1 MNGAEAIIRT
11 AADAGIDVCFANPGT
26 TELPFVAALD
36 AMPGMRAVLGLFEG
50 VCTGAADG
58 YGRMAGKPALTLLHL
73 GPGLANGVANLHNA
87 RRAGTP
93 IVNLI
98 GEHASWHVAN
108 DPPLAMDIAGLSW
121 AFSGWV
127 RTVRAARSA
136 SQDTA
141 DAIAAAQKGQI
152 ATLIIP
158 NDYQWEDAS
167 ERIVSVSRAIP
178 TPVDAAAIDGAAQML
193 CSGRRCALLL
203 GSPALDRIGLDLAA
217 RIAAATGCD
226 VLADGFAGKSECGA
240 GILNPPRIQYYPEHA
255 LPQLGPYESV
265 VLVAARPP
273 VAFFGYP
280 NTPGRFL
287 RPDQEITSLG
297 SGGQDPAT
305 VLAALAEAV
314 NAPAAAS
321 IPSVA
326 RPTPATGPLTPATI
340 GATLAA
346 LQPEHA
352 IVVNE
357 GVTSSRAYVAAAAA
371 APPFTLLTI
380 SGGAIGFGIPAA
392 TGAALACPARPVLDF
407 QADGSGMYTL
417 QGLWT
422 QAREGLNVTTLI
434 ASNRRYHILDQEFA
448 RAGLASLGS
457 KAQAMI
463 DLGRPTLDWVQLAQG
478 MGVPAVAAHSAEE
491 LAAALRRALVEPG
504 PHLVEMMM

>member
-11 AADAGIDVCFANPGT
+11 ATDAGIDICFANPGT

-36 AMPGMRAVLGLFEG
+36 AAPGMRAVLGLFEG

-108 DPPLAMDIAGLSW
+108 DPPLAMDIAGLS
-121 AFSGWV
+121 ATFSGWV
-127 RTVRAARSA
+127 RTVGAAGSA
-136 SQDTA
+136 AQDMA
-141 DAIAAAQKGQI
+141 DAIAAARQGQI

-158 NDYQWEDAS
+158 NDYQWEDAG
-167 ERIVSVSRAIP
+167 ERIVAVPQAIP
-178 TPVDAAAIDGAAQML
+178 APVDAAAIDGAAQVL
-193 CSGRRCALLL
+193 RSGRRCALLL
-203 GSPALDRIGLDLAA
+203 GSPALERVGLDLAA

-226 VLADGFAGKSECGA
+226 VLADGFAGKTECGA

-255 LPQLGPYESV
+255 LPQLAPYESV

-287 RPDQEITSLG
+287 RPEQQVMSLG
-297 SGGQDPAT
+297 AGGQNPAA
-305 VLAALAEAV
+305 VLAALATAV
-314 NAPAAAS
+314 NAPLTAH
-321 IPSVA
+321 IPSVP
-326 RPTPATGPLTPATI
+326 RPMPATGPLTPASI

-346 LQPEHA
+346 LQPENA

-357 GVTSSRAYVAAAAA
+357 GVTSSRGYVAASAA

-392 TGAALACPARPVLDF
+392 TGAALACPDRPVFDF

-434 ASNRRYHILDQEFA
+434 ASNQRYHILDQEFG
-448 RAGLASLGS
+448 RAGLTDMGPRAQSL
-457 KAQAMI
+457 I
-463 DLGRPTLDWVQLAQG
+463 DLGRPALDWVQLAQG

-491 LAAALRRALVEPG
+491 LAAALLRALAEPG